1 MFAHCAREYC
11 DMSAGHAGNEP
22 SVPAP
27 VAIEVY
33 DGDLEAMRADFRRSR
48 HGVPRPWILGIGIV
62 YLGLAVLKLVD
73 HLGDWWFWALCGA
86 LFILMSTRAGA
97 RFPPAV
103 RPTGLRFSAA
113 GLDVDVAFEKDP
125 RRHYSWRGIRA
136 IHDIGES
143 FVLVPAFGKRL
154 VFPKRSFPDGGRE
167 AWAFFAAHG
176 VAGRV
181 SQPQA
186 VSA

>member
-1 MFAHCAREYC
+1 MFAHCAHEYC
-11 DMSAGHAGNEP
+11 GMPAGTAGAASP
-22 SVPAP
+22 VPAP
-27 VAIEVY
+27 VAVEVY
-33 DGDLEAMRADFRRSR
+33 DSDLEAMRADFRRHC

-73 HLGDWWFWALCGA
+73 RAGDWWFWALCGA

-97 RFPPAV
+97 QFPPAV
-103 RPTGLRFSAA
+103 RTTGLRFSAD
-113 GLDVDVAFEKDP
+113 GLDVDVAFEKNP

-136 IHDIGES
+136 INDIGDS
-143 FVLVPAFGKRL
+143 FVLVPAFGRRL
-154 VFPKRSFPDGGRE
+154 VFPKRSFSDGGRE

-181 SQPQA
+181 AKPQG